1 MACSKENFYFYP
13 EVTISMLRSLALTKK
28 IIQTKYPSFEYTV
41 FHDTPVT
48 PLNKPLHECKLALL
62 TTGGLHLKTDKP
74 FDTKFPGGDCSFRML
89 PNTVKHED
97 IMVTHESYDHKFIK
111 EDLNCVFP
119 IDRMR
124 EFVRE
129 GKIKSLSEEHYSFM
143 GHIYVTGPLLE
154 NSTKVG
160 RRLKE
165 LGVDI
170 AFLTPT

>member
-1 MACSKENFYFYP
+1 MFH
-13 EVTISMLRSLALTKK
+13 SLELVKN
-28 IIQTKYPSFEYTV
+28 IIKVKYPPFEYTV

-48 PLNKPLHECKLALL
+48 LLKKPLSECKLALL
-62 TTGGLHLKTDKP
+62 TTGGLHLATDTA
-74 FDTKFPGGDCSFRML
+74 FDTKPIEGDCSYRMI
-89 PNTVKHED
+89 PGNVRHEE
-97 IMVTHESYDHKFIK
+97 IKVAHEYYDHKFIN

-124 EFVRE
+124 EYVQE

-143 GHIYVTGPLLE
+143 GHIYETDHLLK
-154 NSTKVG
+154 NSRTVG
-160 RRLKE
+160 KRLKE